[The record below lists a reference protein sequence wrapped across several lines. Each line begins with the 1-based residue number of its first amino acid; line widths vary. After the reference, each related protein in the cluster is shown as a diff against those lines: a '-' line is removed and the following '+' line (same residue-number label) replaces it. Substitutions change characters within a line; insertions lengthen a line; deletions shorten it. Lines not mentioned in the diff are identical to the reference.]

1 MLAPLG
7 RADYNR
13 GYPKWLSGTMRQSDI
28 INGLVKG
35 LSVIECF
42 DEEHARQSITDV
54 AHRTGLERATARRCL
69 LTLTSLGYANYDGK
83 FFRLTPRVLNLGHSY
98 LAATPLPR
106 MIQPF
111 LDELS
116 AKIKESSSAAVLDG
130 PEILYI
136 ARASHRRVM
145 SINLGAGAR
154 LPSYCTSMG
163 RILLAAL
170 PPQEVAG
177 ILDRS
182 ELIAYTHKT
191 KASRDAIV
199 TELAVVA
206 AQGFAVIDQELELGL
221 CSIAIPLFNA
231 EGEVAA
237 ALNIG
242 AQSARA
248 PTSHMIANFLPL
260 MRKIQTEVRPLLR

>member
-1 MLAPLG
+1 
-7 RADYNR
+7 
-13 GYPKWLSGTMRQSDI
+13 MREGDI
-28 INGLVKG
+28 INGLAKG
-35 LSVIECF
+35 LKVIECF

-54 AHRTGLERATARRCL
+54 ARRTGLERATARRCL
-69 LTLTSLGYANYDGK
+69 LTLLHLGYATYDGK
-83 FFRLTPRVLNLGHSY
+83 FFRLTPRILNLGHSY

-106 MIQPF
+106 VIQPF
-111 LDELS
+111 LEDLS
-116 AKIKESSSAAVLDG
+116 AHITESSSAAILDDT
-130 PEILYI
+130 EILYI

-154 LPSYCTSMG
+154 MPAYCTSMG

-170 PPQEVAG
+170 PPAEAQA

-182 ELIAYTHKT
+182 QLIAYTEKT
-191 KASRDAIV
+191 KADPAALR

-206 AQGFAVIDQELELGL
+206 AQGFAVIDEELEMGL
-221 CSIAIPLFNA
+221 CSIAVPLFNA
-231 EGEVAA
+231 AGTIVA

-242 AQSARA
+242 AHSARA

-260 MRKIQTEVRPLLR
+260 MRKIQAELRPLLR

>member
-1 MLAPLG
+1 
-7 RADYNR
+7 
-13 GYPKWLSGTMRQSDI
+13 MREGDI

-42 DEEHARQSITDV
+42 DEEHASQSITDV
-54 AHRTGLERATARRCL
+54 ANRTGLERATARRCL
-69 LTLTSLGYANYDGK
+69 LTLTHLGYASYDGK

-106 MIQPF
+106 LIQPF
-111 LDELS
+111 LEELS
-116 AKIKESSSAAVLDG
+116 GQINESSSAAVLDNT
-130 PEILYI
+130 EILYI
-136 ARASHRRVM
+136 ARASYRRVM

-154 LPSYCTSMG
+154 MPAYCTSMG
-163 RILLAAL
+163 RILLAAM
-170 PPQEVAG
+170 PAPTARD

-182 ELIAYTHKT
+182 DLVAYTAKT
-191 KASRDAIV
+191 KADLASIT

-206 AQGFAVIDQELELGL
+206 AQGFAVIDEELELGL
-221 CSIAIPLFNA
+221 CSIAVPLFNA
-231 EGEVAA
+231 QGHTVA

-248 PTSHMIANFLPL
+248 STSQMIANFLPL
-260 MRKIQTEVRPLLR
+260 MRKIQAEVRPLLR